1 MAAMQV
7 DKRSLWQ
14 SLLRRAKA
22 EHVPPVW
29 IWLPASLVALGVLL
43 PLIYLLIRTFELGDD
58 AWQFLMRVQNLDI
71 LWNSVLLTF
80 SVTAASVVLA
90 VPLAWLT
97 ARTDLPLRRFWS
109 IATILP
115 LVLPSY
121 IAAYLFVIFFGQ
133 RGELQGF
140 LNALFGVER
149 LPGIYGFGG
158 AFLVLTLLSF
168 PYVLLSVRSALWRM
182 DPGIEESARLLGNKP
197 SKTFFR
203 VTLPILKPAIL
214 SGSLLVALY
223 TLSDF
228 GAVSFLNFKTFTWAI
243 YLQYGTF
250 GRSLAAALSLVLVAF
265 TVILLLLEMKAR
277 GRSKYYRSGTST
289 IAPPQTIQLGKWRW
303 PALMFCGL
311 MVSVSL
317 VIPLAVLAQWTI
329 KGVLIGESFQSFWL
343 LTWNSISAS
352 GLAAL
357 MAIFAALPIALWSVR
372 YPSWLS
378 GLVERMTYIGFA
390 LPGIAVAL
398 ALVFFAINYARPIYQ
413 SMPLLIFAY
422 VVLFLPTAVGAIRTS
437 LLQVN
442 PSIEEA
448 ARGLGKSSF
457 QTARKISLPLMR
469 SGILAAAAM
478 VFLLVMKELPA
489 TLILGP
495 TGFKTLA
502 TSVWSYI
509 SEAFYAQAAA
519 PSLLL
524 VLTSTGSLAFLL
536 AKETRYTT

>member
-1 MAAMQV
+1 MQAGEP
-7 DKRSLWQ
+7 RPSAT
-14 SLLRRAKA
+14 SSRRAKA
-22 EHVPPVW
+22 HNIPPVW
-29 IWLPASLVALGVLL
+29 IWVPAGVVAFGVLL
-43 PLIYLLIRTFELGDD
+43 PLIYLGIRTFELGDE
-58 AWQFLMRVQNLDI
+58 AWQFLIRSRNLEI
-71 LWNSVLLTF
+71 LWNSAWLVF
-80 SVTAASVVLA
+80 SVTAASALLA

-97 ARTDLPLRRFWS
+97 TRTDLPMRRLWS
-109 IATILP
+109 VLTILP

-121 IAAYLFVIFFGQ
+121 IAAYLFVIFFGE
-133 RGELQGF
+133 RGDLQQF
-140 LNALFGVER
+140 LHVLFGVER

-168 PYVLLSVRSALWRM
+168 PYVVLSVRSALWRM

-203 VTLPILKPAIL
+203 VTLPVLRPAIL

-250 GRSLAAALSLVLVAF
+250 GRSLAAALSLVLVIF
-265 TVILLLLEMKAR
+265 TVGLLLMEMKAR
-277 GRSKYYRSGTST
+277 GRSKYYRTGTGT
-289 IAPPQTIQLGKWRW
+289 IAPPTQVQLGKWRW
-303 PALMFCGL
+303 TALIFCGL
-311 MVSVSL
+311 VVLVSL
-317 VIPLAVLAQWTI
+317 IIPLAVLAQWTI
-329 KGVLIGESFQSFWL
+329 KGLLVGESFQSFWE

-352 GLAAL
+352 GMAAL
-357 MAIFAALPIALWSVR
+357 VTVLAALPIVIWSVR

-422 VVLFLPTAVGAIRTS
+422 LVLFLPTAVGAIRTS

-442 PSIEEA
+442 PKLEEA

-502 TSVWSYI
+502 TSVWTYI

-524 VLTSTGSLAFLL
+524 VLASAGSLAFLL
-536 AKETRYTT
+536 TKETRYTT

>member
-1 MAAMQV
+1 M
-7 DKRSLWQ
+7 
-14 SLLRRAKA
+14 
-22 EHVPPVW
+22 
-29 IWLPASLVALGVLL
+29 PAGVVALGVLL
-43 PLIYLLIRTFELGDD
+43 PLIYLGIRTFELGDD
-58 AWQFLMRVQNLDI
+58 AWQFLMRSRNLEI
-71 LWNSVLLTF
+71 LWNSALLVF
-80 SVTAASVVLA
+80 SVTAASALLA

-97 ARTDLPLRRFWS
+97 TRTDLPMQRLWS
-109 IATILP
+109 VLTILP

-121 IAAYLFVIFFGQ
+121 IAAYLFVIFFGE
-133 RGELQGF
+133 RGDLQQF
-140 LNALFGVER
+140 LNVLFGIER

-168 PYVLLSVRSALWRM
+168 PYILLSVRSALWRM
-182 DPGIEESARLLGNKP
+182 DPGIEESARLLGNRP
-197 SKTFFR
+197 SQTFFR
-203 VTLPILKPAIL
+203 VTLPVLRPAIL

-228 GAVSFLNFKTFTWAI
+228 GAVSFLNYKTFTWAI

-250 GRSLAAALSLVLVAF
+250 GRSLAAALSLVLVIF
-265 TVILLLLEMKAR
+265 TVGLLLMEMKAR
-277 GRSKYYRSGTST
+277 GRSKYYRSGTGAT
-289 IAPPQTIQLGKWRW
+289 APPTQVQLGKWRW
-303 PALMFCGL
+303 PALIFCGL
-311 MVSVSL
+311 IVLVSL
-317 VIPLAVLAQWTI
+317 VIPLAVLTQWTI
-329 KGVLIGESFQSFWL
+329 KGLLIGESFQSFWE

-352 GLAAL
+352 GMAAL
-357 MAIFAALPIALWSVR
+357 VAVLAALPIVIWSVR
-372 YPSWLS
+372 HPSWLS

-398 ALVFFAINYARPIYQ
+398 ALVFFAINYARPVYQ

-442 PSIEEA
+442 PKLEEA

-502 TSVWSYI
+502 TSVWTYI

-524 VLTSTGSLAFLL
+524 VLASAGSLAFLL
-536 AKETRYTT
+536 TKETRYTT